1 MTWTLATSSPK
12 SRHAVCERPWLSLNC
27 PIRLRWTLHPRRPA
41 EPQDTAGPIH
51 LGEAL
56 PLSRLPGITRL
67 TLEPRLPDPG
77 MSSSLLRLSSN
88 CHLTPYP
95 RILLCPGLPIS
106 LEVALR
112 KKLRECLAGPT
123 NLDQTSPAMVGEP
136 RVMDLVPRI
145 PRVLAKLQHP
155 MPLWPSYLLLQ
166 PRP

>member
-1 MTWTLATSSPK
+1 V
-12 SRHAVCERPWLSLNC
+12 RCV
-27 PIRLRWTLHPRRPA
+27 LRVKYPCPRRRPGTHPTPTITLFVEVGSRTEDA
-41 EPQDTAGPIH
+41 AFRIVALREAPEPFPC
-51 LGEAL
+51 
-56 PLSRLPGITRL
+56 LPGITRL
-67 TLEPRLPDPG
+67 TLEPRLPDPET
-77 MSSSLLRLSSN
+77 SSSLLSLSSN